1 MLEGGITV
9 NRRFLV
15 LKKWLK
21 EDRIKDLSGNFR
33 VDRHIDMFC
42 NKANKVT
49 WIYDS
54 FKTYKVIK
62 SYLRDHH
69 NDINVM
75 LIFEISP
82 SIKSGCIPQRLTVD
96 SFEDVITPPSI
107 CLYRGE
113 RKDILCSD
121 SAYLKKMSTY
131 YGMDV
136 YYHEDFD
143 IIDKFFWRTV
153 YML

>member
-1 MLEGGITV
+1 MDGKSI
-9 NRRFLV
+9 NNCILV
-15 LKKWLK
+15 LTKWLK
-21 EDRIKDLSGNFR
+21 EDHIMDLDGNFR

-42 NKANKVT
+42 NKTNKIT

-62 SYLRDHH
+62 SYLNDHY

-82 SIKSGCIPQRLTVD
+82 SVKRGNIPQRLTID
-96 SFEDVITPPSI
+96 SFEEVITPPSI

-113 RKDILCSD
+113 IIDVLYSD
-121 SAYLKKMSTY
+121 STYIKRMSIY
-131 YGMDV
+131 YDMNVYCHEEFDNMDNL
-136 YYHEDFD
+136 
-143 IIDKFFWRTV
+143 FWRTV
-153 YML
+153 YMF